1 LAGAKGALTVV
12 ATPIGN
18 LGDLSPRAA
27 AALAEAEVWFVEDT
41 RVSGKLQSHLGIKRP
56 MRVLNEHTTEQ
67 RAAQYADEVAGGAR
81 AALLTDAGT
90 PAVSDP
96 GADLVSLCLERGVE
110 VDSIPGPS
118 AVTTALSLSG
128 FYAQR
133 FAFLGYPPRKPGPLR
148 ELLEPY
154 AESPLTLVLFES
166 PHRVGKLLA
175 ECAESLGE
183 RRYAVCRELTKAHQQ
198 VWRSRLPG
206 LPDETDLPQKGEVT
220 VVLEGHRRRGTA
232 GPRV

>member
-1 LAGAKGALTVV
+1 MLTVV

-27 AALAEAEVWFVEDT
+27 QALKDATVWFVEDT

-56 MRVLNEHTTEQ
+56 MRVLNEHTSPARVT
-67 RAAQYADEVAGGAR
+67 QYAIEVSNCELAVV
-81 AALLTDAGT
+81 LTDAGT

-96 GADLVSLCLERGVE
+96 GAELVQACLDLGVE
-110 VDSIPGPS
+110 VDAVPGPS
-118 AVTTALSLSG
+118 AVTTALALSG

-148 ELLEPY
+148 QLLEPY
-154 AESPLTLVLFES
+154 RDSPLTLVLFES

-175 ECAESLGE
+175 ACSEALGE
-183 RRYAVCRELTKAHQQ
+183 RRYALCRELTKSHQQ
-198 VWRSRLPG
+198 VWRARLPEA
-206 LPDETDLPQKGEVT
+206 PSEDQVPYKGEVT
-220 VVLEGHRRRGTA
+220 LAVEGKRSV
-232 GPRV
+232 PRV